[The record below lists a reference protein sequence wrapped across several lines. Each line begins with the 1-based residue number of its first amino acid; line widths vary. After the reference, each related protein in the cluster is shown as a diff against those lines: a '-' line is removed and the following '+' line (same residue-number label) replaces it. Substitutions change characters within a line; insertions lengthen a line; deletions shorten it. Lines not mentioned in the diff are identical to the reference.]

1 MMFFYA
7 IVVTKATSNFYLE
20 VLVMDRGL
28 SVYDRLEQ
36 CALRGQVSCELNLY
50 SRQIEK
56 LVREGLAV
64 QRGLPVPGWKGQYR
78 CHIGWRYAVPN
89 TVAWD
94 LLETAANNSA
104 KLKKALAEPNECQ
117 NICTGWN
124 SDV

>member
-1 MMFFYA
+1 
-7 IVVTKATSNFYLE
+7 
-20 VLVMDRGL
+20 MDSGL

-36 CALRGQVSCELNLY
+36 YALKGQVSCELNLY

-78 CHIGWRYAVPN
+78 CRIGWRYAVPN

-94 LLETAANNSA
+94 LLEIAASNNA
-104 KLKKALAEPNECQ
+104 KLKEALANPDNYQHISYPYES
-117 NICTGWN
+117 GWD
-124 SDV
+124 SEV